1 MKLTEYINTM
11 AFGIIYGL
19 TDNGIECTRMSMEN
33 VYDNNYFHLPR
44 VFCKDGFSISI
55 QICKSSYSGSENGI
69 RKFGID
75 WKLVEWGFPSQPI
88 DAEKYMCESSETTT
102 SVGGYVPVELME
114 ELIEEHGG
122 IDLQT
127 TLQKKMNVLS
137 KLR

>member
-19 TDNGIECTRMSMEN
+19 TDNGIECTRMSMEK
-33 VYDNNYFHLPR
+33 VYDDKYFHLPR
-44 VFCKDGFSISI
+44 VYCNDGFSISI
-55 QICKSSYSGSENGI
+55 QICKMSYSGTENGI
-69 RKFGID
+69 RTFGID

-88 DAEKYMCESSETTT
+88 DGEKYMSENTETTT

-127 TLQKKMNVLS
+127 TLQKKMDSLE
-137 KLR
+137 

>member
-1 MKLTEYINTM
+1 MTLTEYINTM

-19 TDNGIECTRMSMEN
+19 TDNAIECTQMSMETT
-33 VYDNNYFHLPR
+33 YDKKFFILPS
-44 VFCKDGFSISI
+44 VFCKDGFNISI
-55 QICKSSYSGSENGI
+55 QIHNGNYCGSENGI

-88 DAEKYMCESSETTT
+88 DAEKYMSEDSETTT

-127 TLQKKMNVLS
+127 TLQKKMDSLE
-137 KLR
+137 

>member
-19 TDNGIECTRMSMEN
+19 TDNGIECTQMSMEK
-33 VYDNNYFHLPR
+33 VYDDKYFHLPR
-44 VFCKDGFSISI
+44 VYCKDGFSISI

-69 RKFGID
+69 RTFGID

-88 DAEKYMCESSETTT
+88 DGEKYMSEDTETTT

-127 TLQKKMNVLS
+127 TLQKKIDSLE
-137 KLR
+137 

>member
-19 TDNGIECTRMSMEN
+19 TGNGIECTQMSMEK

-44 VFCKDGFSISI
+44 VYCKDGFSISI

-75 WKLVEWGFPSQPI
+75 WQLVEWGFPSQPI
-88 DAEKYMCESSETTT
+88 DGEKYMSEDSETTT

-114 ELIEEHGG
+114 EVIEEHGG

-127 TLQKKMNVLS
+127 TLQKNMNS
-137 KLR
+137 ME

>member
-1 MKLTEYINTM
+1 MTLTEYINAM
-11 AFGIIYGL
+11 SFGIIYGL
-19 TDNGIECTRMSMEN
+19 GGNAVECTQMSMEKAYEKN
-33 VYDNNYFHLPR
+33 FFILPKVY
-44 VFCKDGFSISI
+44 CKDGFNISI
-55 QICKSSYSGSENGI
+55 QIHNGSYCGSENGI

-88 DAEKYMCESSETTT
+88 DAEKYMSERAETING
-102 SVGGYVPVELME
+102 VGGYVPVELME

-127 TLQKKMNVLS
+127 TLQKKMDVLS

>member
-1 MKLTEYINTM
+1 MTLTEYINTM

-19 TDNGIECTRMSMEN
+19 TDNGIECTQMSMEKTYN
-33 VYDNNYFHLPR
+33 SKYFHLPR
-44 VFCKDGFSISI
+44 VYCKDGFSISI
-55 QICKSSYSGSENGI
+55 QTCKSSYSGSENGI

-75 WKLVEWGFPSQPI
+75 WKLVEWGFPSQRI
-88 DAEKYMCESSETTT
+88 DAEKYMCDGSETTT
-102 SVGGYVPVELME
+102 SVGRYVPVELME

>member
-1 MKLTEYINTM
+1 MKLTEYINTI

-19 TDNGIECTRMSMEN
+19 TDNGIECTQMSMEK
-33 VYDNNYFHLPR
+33 VYDAKYFHLPR
-44 VFCKDGFSISI
+44 VYCNDGFSISI
-55 QICKSSYSGSENGI
+55 QICKMSYSGSENGI
-69 RKFGID
+69 RTFGID

-88 DAEKYMCESSETTT
+88 DGEKYMSEDTETTT

-127 TLQKKMNVLS
+127 TLQKKMDS
-137 KLR
+137 ME

>member
-1 MKLTEYINTM
+1 MTLTEYINTM

-19 TDNGIECTRMSMEN
+19 TDNGIECTRMSMEK

-44 VFCKDGFSISI
+44 VYCKDGFNISI
-55 QICKSSYSGSENGI
+55 QICQSSFSGSENGI

-88 DAEKYMCESSETTT
+88 DAEKYMCDGSETTN
-102 SVGGYVPVELME
+102 SIGAYVQIELME

-127 TLQKKMNVLS
+127 TLQKKMDVLS

>member
-19 TDNGIECTRMSMEN
+19 TDNGIECTQMSMEK
-33 VYDNNYFHLPR
+33 VYDDKYFHLPTI
-44 VFCKDGFSISI
+44 FCNDVFSISI
-55 QICKSSYSGSENGI
+55 QICKMSYSGSENGI
-69 RKFGID
+69 RTFGID

-88 DAEKYMCESSETTT
+88 DGEKYMSEDTETTT

-127 TLQKKMNVLS
+127 TLQKKMDSLE
-137 KLR
+137 

>member
-11 AFGIIYGL
+11 TFGIIYGL
-19 TDNGIECTRMSMEN
+19 TGNGIECTQMSMEK
-33 VYDNNYFHLPR
+33 VYDDNYFHLPR
-44 VFCKDGFSISI
+44 IFCKDGFSISI

-127 TLQKKMNVLS
+127 TLQKKMDVLS

>member
-1 MKLTEYINTM
+1 MTLTEYINTM

-19 TDNGIECTRMSMEN
+19 GGNAVECTQMSMEKTYN
-33 VYDNNYFHLPR
+33 TKHFHLPR
-44 VFCKDGFSISI
+44 VYCNDGFNISI
-55 QICKSSYSGSENGI
+55 QIDNGHYCVSENGI
-69 RKFGID
+69 RTFGSD

-88 DAEKYMCESSETTT
+88 DAEKYMSERAETING
-102 SVGGYVPVELME
+102 VGGFVPVELME

-127 TLQKKMNVLS
+127 TLQKKMDVLS

>member
-1 MKLTEYINTM
+1 MTLTEYINTM

-19 TDNGIECTRMSMEN
+19 GGNAIECTRMSMEKTYN
-33 VYDNNYFHLPR
+33 TKYFYLPR
-44 VFCKDGFSISI
+44 IYCKDGFSISI
-55 QICKSSYSGSENGI
+55 MIDNGHYCGSEIGI
-69 RKFGID
+69 RTFGID
-75 WKLVEWGFPSQPI
+75 WKLVEWGYPSQPI
-88 DAEKYMCESSETTT
+88 DGEKYMSENTETTS

-127 TLQKKMNVLS
+127 TLQKKMDVLS

>member
-1 MKLTEYINTM
+1 MTLTEYINTM

-19 TDNGIECTRMSMEN
+19 SGNAVECTRMSMEKTYN
-33 VYDNNYFHLPR
+33 SNYFYLMPR
-44 VFCKDGFSISI
+44 IYCKDGFSISI
-55 QICKSSYSGSENGI
+55 QISKGHYSGSENGI
-69 RKFGID
+69 RTFGID

-88 DAEKYMCESSETTT
+88 DAEKYMSEDSESIR

-127 TLQKKMNVLS
+127 TLQKKMDS
-137 KLR
+137 IS

>member
-19 TDNGIECTRMSMEN
+19 TDNAIECTQMSMEK
-33 VYDNNYFHLPR
+33 VYDDNYFHLPR
-44 VFCKDGFSISI
+44 IFCNDGFSISI
-55 QICKSSYSGSENGI
+55 QICKSSYSESENGI
-69 RKFGID
+69 RTFGID

-127 TLQKKMNVLS
+127 TLQKKIDSLE
-137 KLR
+137 